1 MIMRLVYITF
11 TVRVNFPNKVI
22 ANTMMLFIYPN
33 SLILNGITFA
43 TYLTCNLLRMCYLF
57 IIYQIIPPF
66 STLIYKPAIQLA
78 SSIIS
83 CLSIPQ
89 SLIRI
94 VS

>member
-1 MIMRLVYITF
+1 MIMRIVYIKL
-11 TVRVNFPNKVI
+11 TVRVAFSNRVI
-22 ANTMMLFIYPN
+22 TNTMMLFIYPN
-33 SLILNGITFA
+33 SLILNGMTFT
-43 TYLTCNLLRMCYLF
+43 TYLTCNLLRMCHLF